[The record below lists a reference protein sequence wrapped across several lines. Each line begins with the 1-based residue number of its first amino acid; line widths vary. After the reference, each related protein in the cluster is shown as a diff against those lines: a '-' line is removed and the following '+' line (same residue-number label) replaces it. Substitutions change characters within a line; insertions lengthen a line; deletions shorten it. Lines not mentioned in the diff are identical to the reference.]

1 MKHKRLTT
9 QFIRRLIFMFFT
21 VFAFIIQ
28 CIILPRGIPSL
39 PVYILLP
46 LLISISMYERE
57 FTGLFFGLF
66 AGALWDL
73 ASPLTDGFLALVFAA
88 GAYII
93 GLLSRY
99 ILRNTMLSQIVLTVV
114 MSVLYSLFMLIHTG
128 FSSGTDILGEL
139 ALRMYLPALI
149 FTVLAGIPIY
159 FSVRKI
165 SVKFRYDKLNS

>member
-9 QFIRRLIFMFFT
+9 QFIRRLIFMIFT

-28 CIILPRGIPSL
+28 CIILPRVIPSM
-39 PVYILLP
+39 PVYLLLP

-73 ASPLTDGFLALVFAA
+73 ASPLSDGFLALVFAVC
-88 GAYII
+88 AYAI

-99 ILRNTMLSQIVLTVV
+99 ILRNTLLSQIVLTVV
-114 MSVLYSLFMLIHTG
+114 LSAVYSVFMLIHTG
-128 FSSGTDILGEL
+128 LSSGTEFLRELTLG
-139 ALRMYLPALI
+139 MYLPALI
-149 FTVLAGIPIY
+149 LTVLAGIPIY
-159 FSVRKI
+159 FAIRKI
-165 SVKFRYDKLNS
+165 SIKFRYDKLNS